1 MLTSMRKNA
10 GSFIIKLLLGAI
22 VVVFVLWG
30 VGTNQKSSNP
40 EVARVEGQAIT
51 YADFARSYQQMV
63 DNIRRQFGSNL
74 DDETLKALNIRE
86 QALNQVVDRVILVNK
101 AQAMG
106 FRVSD
111 AELAA
116 HIRNVPFFQSNGQ
129 FDRIQYERVL
139 SQLRMTPEAFEDSQR
154 DDLLIQKVS
163 DIVARR
169 AKVAE
174 AEAADWYRWQNAAVN
189 LTYVF
194 FAPDRADII
203 DPGEDEIKAFFEDN
217 QERYMTPPRRSARY
231 LAFRAADHRAEVRL
245 AANDVAVYYDEH
257 PDEFSVEER
266 IEARHILFK
275 VDSDADQAAI
285 DAARSRAA
293 EIQVQIKA
301 GGDFAE
307 LARMHSDDAATGAE
321 GGYLGTFGRGK
332 MVKPFEEAAFA
343 LAAGEIS
350 APVRSEFGFHIIKV
364 DRKEP
369 ARTRTLAEAED
380 KIRGQLTDSR
390 ARLLALEAAEAAYD
404 LSYESEDLEAVAKEL
419 GHELLTT
426 GMITR
431 NQPVEGITD
440 PTAFGRMLFGLSP
453 ETISEVQEID
463 GDFFIIQVE
472 ALETPQ
478 VPDLASVRERVVA
491 DWEHELRWEQAENQA
506 KAFLLALNEGGAME
520 ALSREKSLEPKST
533 GFFKRGDAIEG
544 VGYLPAMAEAAFS
557 LSAAKPLPEN
567 PARGPEGF
575 YVFRFEERREPEGP
589 IDPAQL
595 DQARTQ
601 LRQRKQQQIF
611 EDWMAAARSQAD
623 IEIDRS
629 VLE

>member
-40 EVARVEGQAIT
+40 EVAWVEGQTIT
-51 YADFARSYQQMV
+51 YADYAQSYQQLV
-63 DNIRRQFGSNL
+63 DNVRRQFGSNL

-86 QALNQVVDRVILVNK
+86 QALNQLVDRAILVKK

-106 FRVSD
+106 FRVGD

-139 SQLRMTPEAFEDSQR
+139 SQLRMTPEAFEASQR

-163 DIVARR
+163 DIVSRR
-169 AKVAE
+169 AKVTE
-174 AEAADWYRWQNAAVN
+174 AEAADWYRWQNAAVK
-189 LTYVF
+189 LTYVL
-194 FAPDRADII
+194 FAPDQADII

-217 QERYMTPPRRSARY
+217 QERYMTPPKRSARY
-231 LAFRAADHRAEVRL
+231 LVFRTADHRAEVRL
-245 AANDVAVYYDEH
+245 TADDVAVYYDEH
-257 PDEFSVEER
+257 LDEFRVEES

-275 VDSDADQAAI
+275 VDSDADQTAV
-285 DAARSRAA
+285 DAARTRAQEVHA
-293 EIQVQIKA
+293 QIEA

-307 LARMHSDDAATGAE
+307 LARAHSGDAATGAE
-321 GGYLGTFGRGK
+321 GGYLGNFGRGQ

-343 LAAGEIS
+343 LAVGEVS

-364 DRKEP
+364 EGKES

-390 ARLLALEAAEAAYD
+390 ARLMALEAAEAAYD
-404 LSYESEDLEAVAKEL
+404 LSYESEDLKAVANEL
-419 GHELLTT
+419 GLELQTT
-426 GMITR
+426 GMIAR
-431 NQPVEGITD
+431 NHPVEGISD
-440 PTAFGRMLFGLSP
+440 PTAFGRILFGVSA
-453 ETISEVQEID
+453 ETISEVQEIN
-463 GDFFIIQVE
+463 GDFFILQVE

-478 VPDLASVRERVVA
+478 VPDLDSVRERVVA

-506 KAFLLALNEGGAME
+506 KAFLLALKEGGDME
-520 ALSREKSLEPKST
+520 ALSREKSLEPGST

-544 VGYLPAMAEAAFS
+544 VGFLPAMAEAAFS
-557 LSAAKPLPEN
+557 LSAAKSLPET
-567 PARGPEGF
+567 PARGPDGF
-575 YVFRFEERREPEGP
+575 YVFRFEARRAPEGP
-589 IDPAQL
+589 IDQAQL
-595 DQARTQ
+595 DQARAQ